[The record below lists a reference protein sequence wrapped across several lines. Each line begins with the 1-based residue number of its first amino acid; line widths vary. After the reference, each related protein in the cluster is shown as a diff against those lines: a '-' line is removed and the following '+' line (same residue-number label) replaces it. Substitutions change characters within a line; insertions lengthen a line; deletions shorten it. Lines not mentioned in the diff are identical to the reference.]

1 VVRRAADRTRDR
13 RGSAA
18 LIYPTIFILTLV
30 ATYSLRN
37 ELFDLYVTLAFGVI
51 GYFLRRGGFSA
62 PAFIIAFVLSVGAEQ
77 TLRQTLLMSNDGW
90 AIFAERPAAMF
101 FLVLG
106 FAVLIWRSVQGLR
119 QQAAATS
126 SA

>member
-1 VVRRAADRTRDR
+1 
-13 RGSAA
+13 
-18 LIYPTIFILTLV
+18 
-30 ATYSLRN
+30 
-37 ELFDLYVTLAFGVI
+37 
-51 GYFLRRGGFSA
+51 
-62 PAFIIAFVLSVGAEQ
+62 
-77 TLRQTLLMSNDGW
+77 MSNDGW

-106 FAVLIWRSVQGLR
+106 FAVLIWRSVQGVR